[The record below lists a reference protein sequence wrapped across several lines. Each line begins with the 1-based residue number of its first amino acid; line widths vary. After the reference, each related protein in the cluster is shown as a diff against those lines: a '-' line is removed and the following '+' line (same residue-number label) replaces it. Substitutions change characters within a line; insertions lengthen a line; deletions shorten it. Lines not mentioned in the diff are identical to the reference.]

1 MSVGVSLC
9 RFIPRARSFNER
21 PCWYSAA
28 TAATSE
34 GVSRRW
40 TGFVGR
46 RAAPPAVGES
56 TPSTSAQSALEPGF
70 ECCPL
75 LFGSPAPGRFEDH
88 LAAICG
94 FRPAAGS
101 TRNPCSG
108 AVSRVSGGFESRPQR
123 STRCQEYNI
132 SPVEGALLVT
142 DRSCRLV
149 PHSNLCVAGD
159 LQGRSRADE
168 FESSGVRIAGS
179 GGPGGPFCI
188 SDVAIIAQ
196 STDPRCGALCHRM
209 AVLPAILTMWLV
221 APRPRL
227 ARGP

>member
-1 MSVGVSLC
+1 MLHKMLHNLRRGPQWGIVRCHHRPRSE
-9 RFIPRARSFNER
+9 RYAPFIVVQ
-21 PCWYSAA
+21 C
-28 TAATSE
+28 
-34 GVSRRW
+34 
-40 TGFVGR
+40 VGR
-46 RAAPPAVGES
+46 SRIHTAEVGGSSPLAP
-56 TPSTSAQSALEPGF
+56 
-70 ECCPL
+70 
-75 LFGSPAPGRFEDH
+75 
-88 LAAICG
+88 
-94 FRPAAGS
+94 
-101 TRNPCSG
+101 
-108 AVSRVSGGFESRPQR
+108 
-123 STRCQEYNI
+123 TRCQEYNI